1 VFTKPNGLTDCH
13 QSSARAV
20 VPKNLAFRLQYL
32 CTFWRLRRAV
42 FGKVSQF
49 SHCISVDVF
58 KCWRGIP
65 NGIHKISVSNPTSAV
80 QWNLPT
86 PEHQRTDC
94 FFFPLHSVS
103 VLCRYLKFGSSE
115 PPNPR
120 NYFFFFAWD
129 MFYLRRVSLS
139 IFCRF
144 ILVLWSVYRI
154 SPNIR
159 RVLPRQLASP
169 GNSRTGSVGPLL
181 SKASWNLPV
190 IR

>member
-1 VFTKPNGLTDCH
+1 MFTKPNGLTDCH

-32 CTFWRLRRAV
+32 CTFWRLRRAL

-94 FFFPLHSVS
+94 FFFRCTRFPFYAGTWSLD
-103 VLCRYLKFGSSE
+103 L
-115 PPNPR
+115 R
-120 NYFFFFAWD
+120 NLRILETIFFFAWD